1 MLYDLYVVSND
12 HNSKKAL
19 RLRTKECNVCDIRQ
33 MEQIPTFLKG
43 VPSLYI
49 RKSKLVMTGTQ
60 ALQFLSS
67 LQAAE
72 VAAASNPKAASEDV
86 QFTTKSK
93 SNFVSQAP
101 SRDFN
106 DDKKIGESEL
116 QRLIAERNSQFSK
129 NLNDTPN
136 PTDNPIKG

>member
-67 LQAAE
+67 LQAVE
-72 VAAASNPKAASEDV
+72 VAASSLKAASEDV

-101 SRDFN
+101 SRDYT

>member
-12 HNSKKAL
+12 PNSKKAL

-72 VAAASNPKAASEDV
+72 VAASSLKAASSSEDV

-129 NLNDTPN
+129 NLNDTSN
-136 PTDNPIKG
+136 PTDNPI

>member
-12 HNSKKAL
+12 PNSKKAL

-67 LQAAE
+67 LQTAE
-72 VAAASNPKAASEDV
+72 VAAASSLNAASSEDV

-136 PTDNPIKG
+136 PTVNPI